1 MKLPPFAKH
10 WISIFEVHPILST
23 EIWIFVGEK
32 SLMYGSKFLKELK
45 PSLALPHK
53 EHFLNYAWP
62 VKDNRVLIT
71 NTGGYG
77 VSSLT
82 DFATTLILSG
92 AEFVTIESEED
103 QFINFIKR

>member
-1 MKLPPFAKH
+1 MKLPPYARY
-10 WISIFEVHPILST
+10 WISIFELHPILST

-32 SLMYGSKFLKELK
+32 SLMYGKNFLKELK
-45 PSLALPHK
+45 PSLALPK
-53 EHFLNYAWP
+53 DDHFSLYAWP
-62 VKDNRVLIT
+62 VKDNRVVVT

-103 QFINFIKR
+103 QFINFMKR